1 MVGFGQTCPRRAY
14 QNAFWAGQR
23 RHLAYPRPAVR
34 AVRESRKPD
43 SAIDLQRALG
53 WLALPWLAAG
63 GIFYMRVV
71 RGNRIDNRSE
81 VRRLFREIAASK
93 RPLLNC
99 ANHLTMVDSFF
110 VHWALSSQVDYL
122 RHYRRFA
129 WNVPATENFQR
140 GVLLRLM
147 SYLGK
152 TVPIDR
158 AGSPTHHR
166 AVLQTLAHLL
176 RSGDFVTLFPEG
188 GRSRSGRVQV
198 NEVAYGVGRILRDV
212 PDARVLCVYLRGE
225 RQDTWGFQPSR
236 GDVMHIELELLEPKS
251 EHKGLRA
258 ARDLSQ
264 QVIEQ
269 LKRMEDR
276 YFAERASAG
285 AER

>member
-1 MVGFGQTCPRRAY
+1 M
-14 QNAFWAGQR
+14 
-23 RHLAYPRPAVR
+23 
-34 AVRESRKPD
+34 RESRKKD
-43 SAIDLQRALG
+43 GAIELQKAFG

-63 GIFYMRVV
+63 AIFYMRVV
-71 RGNRIDNRSE
+71 RGNRIDKLSE
-81 VRRLFREIAASK
+81 VRQRFREIAADE
-93 RPLLNC
+93 RPLLIC
-99 ANHLTMVDSFF
+99 VNHLTMVDSFF
-110 VHWALSSQVDYL
+110 VHWALSSQIDYL

-140 GVLLRLM
+140 GVLLKLM

-176 RSGDFVTLFPEG
+176 RRGDFVTLFPEG

-198 NEVAYGVGRILRDV
+198 DEVAYGVGRILRDV
-212 PDARVLCVYLRGE
+212 PDARVLCVYLRGDQQE
-225 RQDTWGFQPSR
+225 TWGFQPPR
-236 GDVMHIELELLEPKS
+236 GDLIHIDLELLEPRT

-258 ARDLSQ
+258 ARELSQ

-276 YFAERASAG
+276 YFAQRAAAGVERS
-285 AER
+285 